1 MHDEPRWLDEHEL
14 QGWMALA
21 SLIFKLPAAL
31 DAQLLRDNGLTL
43 FDYMTVSALSMA
55 PDRTMRLS
63 DLAGAIS
70 ASLSRLSN
78 VVKRLE
84 QRGLLRREP
93 DPENARYTRAVLTD
107 AGWDLVVAA
116 APGHVEAVRR
126 YVIDGLTP
134 EQIEVLRQVGCSVA
148 TRVSEGLAAARPP
161 TPEAHAACQAAQADD
176 DAALAAECAA
186 AAEAAEKASA
196 PSPVTASAEAP
207 SSAAAAGASAP
218 SPVTASA
225 EGPSSAAAAPSPVT
239 AKQ

>member
-1 MHDEPRWLDEHEL
+1 MHEEPRWLDDHEL

-31 DAQLLRDNGLTL
+31 DAQLLRDNKLTL
-43 FDYMTVSALSMA
+43 FDYMTLSGLSMSPGRA
-55 PDRTMRLS
+55 LRLS
-63 DLAGAIS
+63 DLATMIS

-93 DPENARYTRAVLTD
+93 DPENARYTLAVLTD

-126 YVIDGLTP
+126 YVIDGLTK

-148 TRVSEGLAAARPP
+148 SRVSEGLAAARPP
-161 TPEAHAACQAAQADD
+161 TPEDHSACLAAAAD
-176 DAALAAECAA
+176 DAAADDAATAAECAA
-186 AAEAAEKASA
+186 AAEAAGES
-196 PSPVTASAEAP
+196 V
-207 SSAAAAGASAP
+207 AAGKTVAP
-218 SPVTASA
+218 RS
-225 EGPSSAAAAPSPVT
+225 
-239 AKQ
+239 